1 MLISSVMEITP
12 RLIFIRMIIICLW
25 GAKVIQSDIKSKNGM
40 IFIIDGFIDL
50 LFFRQLKF
58 WYHKPHKGFPSN
70 FNRNMLRES
79 LLLWLWLW

>member
-40 IFIIDGFIDL
+40 IFIIDGFIEPV
-50 LFFRQLKF
+50 F
-58 WYHKPHKGFPSN
+58 
-70 FNRNMLRES
+70 
-79 LLLWLWLW
+79 